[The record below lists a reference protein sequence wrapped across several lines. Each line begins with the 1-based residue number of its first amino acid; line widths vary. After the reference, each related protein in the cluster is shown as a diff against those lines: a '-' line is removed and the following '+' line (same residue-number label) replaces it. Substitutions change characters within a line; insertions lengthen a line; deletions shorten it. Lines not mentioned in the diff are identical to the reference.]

1 MKSNKMYAYIE
12 YSAMD
17 VTEKMIKVSTDIDKL
32 KNFLREKVENYFK
45 CPWDEIEDKIFS
57 GDDTLSDV
65 YVHYDDTCKYLTW
78 EIEEIEVL

>member
-12 YSAMD
+12 YSDMD

-57 GDDTLSDV
+57 GDDRLSDV

>member
-12 YSAMD
+12 YSDMD

-45 CPWDEIEDKIFS
+45 CPWDEIIFRR
-57 GDDTLSDV
+57 
-65 YVHYDDTCKYLTW
+65 
-78 EIEEIEVL
+78 